1 MNEIIAIAGS
11 TWKNVLRLKVVYFLV
26 FCVWVLVASALNYD
40 ILSLGLHKELLV
52 DASLLLNTIAGV
64 LVIISLTFEIP
75 KELKEGVASTML
87 SKPLGRTNYLIG
99 KLAGYVIVGFVVCS
113 LIALGSFFIFNI
125 SFSERIGMTM
135 LQSHIMVILS
145 LVPMAALAVLFSI
158 ALPEIVAPIVT
169 VLVIWFAHSSAGLA
183 DFPLL
188 YGGIIPDLDLFNF
201 KADVVY
207 NTVITWNYVILVA
220 AWGIVYALFATALAS
235 LIFSRKDIR

>member
-188 YGGIIPDLDLFNF
+188 YSGIIPDLDLFNF

>member
-26 FCVWVLVASALNYD
+26 FCVWVLIASALNYD
-40 ILSLGLHKELLV
+40 VLSLGLHKELLV

-87 SKPLGRTNYLIG
+87 SKPLGRSQYLVG
-99 KLAGYVIVGFVVCS
+99 KMVGYVIVGIIVCA
-113 LIALGSFFIFNI
+113 LIAIGSFFIFNI
-125 SFSERIGMTM
+125 SFSEKIGMAM

-145 LVPMAALAVLFSI
+145 LIPMAALAVLFSI

-169 VLVIWFAHSSAGLA
+169 VLVVWFTHSTGALA
-183 DFPLL
+183 KIPVL

-201 KADVVY
+201 KADAVY
-207 NTVITWNYVILVA
+207 NTAITWNYVIMVA
-220 AWGIVYALFATALAS
+220 IWGIVYAVFATTLAS
-235 LIFSRKDIR
+235 FLFGRKDIK

>member
-26 FCVWVLVASALNYD
+26 FCVWVLVTSALNYD
-40 ILSLGLHKELLV
+40 VLSLGLHKELLV

-87 SKPLGRTNYLIG
+87 SKPLGRTHYLIG
-99 KLAGYVIVGFVVCS
+99 KLVGYVVVGVIVCS
-113 LIALGSFFIFNI
+113 LIALGSFFIFKI
-125 SFSERIGMTM
+125 SFSEPIGMIM
-135 LQSHIMVILS
+135 LQSQIMVILS
-145 LVPMAALAVLFSI
+145 LIPMAALAVLFSI

-169 VLVIWFAHSSAGLA
+169 VLVVWFAHSSAAL
-183 DFPLL
+183 FNIPVV

-201 KADVVY
+201 KADAVY
-207 NTVITWNYVILVA
+207 NTAITWNYVILVA
-220 AWGIVYALFATALAS
+220 LWGIAYALFATALAS